1 FTENLQSDDAYR
13 ALSSFHM
20 QEHKLLQ
27 EIRKMLEKRILLD
40 LDYAHQLQELTASAD
55 NKIPWLQMHP
65 ISSVSGIFL
74 LACLS

>member
-1 FTENLQSDDAYR
+1 MSVRAYLNELPDQQVLYQFTENLQSDDAYR

-40 LDYAHQLQELTASAD
+40 LD
-55 NKIPWLQMHP
+55 
-65 ISSVSGIFL
+65 
-74 LACLS
+74 